1 MERRLSKIKTRIKKE
16 GLDGLLVTNLKNV
29 RYLSGYT
36 GSNGYVFIARRMHF
50 FTDFRYQ
57 EQVKHE
63 VIPKALIH
71 IITKGFANKLAELA
85 ELKNVAGIGFEA
97 DHMTISALQ
106 RLKKDLGK
114 VGRFKWIP
122 TKGWVQEL
130 RNIKDSEEVALIA
143 RAARITDETLAE
155 VLDLVKPGVTER
167 ELAAEIAYRFQRY
180 TGLPPAFSSIV
191 ASGPN
196 SAMPHARPTARKLRK
211 GDLVT
216 FDLGAQWKGYSAD
229 MTRTIVIGKASKK
242 QKDIYSIVLRA
253 QKRALDGIRA
263 GMDFRKADA
272 LARDVIK
279 EAGYG
284 PYFGHSLGHGVGLE
298 THDGLRIAPTSKDKI
313 PGGAVVTVE
322 PGIYLPNWGG
332 VRIEDLVYVT
342 ADGVR
347 ILSSSPRAK
356 LAEL

>member
-1 MERRLSKIKTRIKKE
+1 MEPRLAKIRRRIKKE
-16 GLDGLLVTNLKNV
+16 GLDGLLITNLKNV
-29 RYLSGYT
+29 HYLSGYT
-36 GSNGYVFIARRMHF
+36 GSNGYLFIARRMHF

-57 EQVKHE
+57 EQVKRE
-63 VIPKALIH
+63 VTPKALTH
-71 IITKGFANKLAELA
+71 IITEGFSEGLASLT
-85 ELKNVAGIGFEA
+85 ELKNVTKIGFEA
-97 DHMTISALQ
+97 DHLTVSTLQ
-106 RLKKDLGK
+106 RLKKRLRK
-114 VGRFKWIP
+114 VGKFKWVP

-143 RAARITDETLAE
+143 KAARITDKTLAE

-167 ELAAEIAYRFQRY
+167 ELAAEIAYRFMRY
-180 TGLPPAFSSIV
+180 TGLPPAFAPIV

-196 SAMPHARPTARKLRK
+196 SAMPHAKPTARKLRK

-229 MTRTIVIGKASKK
+229 MTRTVVVGKASKK

-253 QKRALDGIRA
+253 QQHALDGIHA
-263 GMDFRKADA
+263 GIDSKAADA
-272 LARDVIK
+272 IARDVIK

-284 PYFGHSLGHGVGLE
+284 SYFGHALGHGVGLE
-298 THDGLRIAPTSKDKI
+298 IHDGLRIAATSKDKI
-313 PGGAVVTVE
+313 PAGAVVTVE
-322 PGIYLPNWGG
+322 PGIYLPGCGG
-332 VRIEDLVYVT
+332 VRIEDLVYVK